1 MSQQLSWARD
11 GETLT
16 LTGELDQDLLNPLWD
31 ARHNAMQGVT
41 LIDLHGV
48 TRVDTAGIAL
58 LAHLVATGKKQGS
71 SVTLTGVSDNVVTL
85 AQLYNLP
92 EDVLP
97 RYKMLSLFS
106 LSDDVDPMENNEI
119 QTVLMNALSLQEAH
133 VSGDGSHFQVIA
145 VGEMF
150 DGMSRVKKQQAVY
163 APLMEY
169 IADNRIHALSIK
181 AFTPQEWARDR
192 KLNGF

>member
-1 MSQQLSWARD
+1 MSQQLSWARY

-41 LIDLHGV
+41 RIDLHGV

-85 AQLYNLP
+85 AKLYNLP

-97 RYKMLSLFS
+97 R
-106 LSDDVDPMENNEI
+106 
-119 QTVLMNALSLQEAH
+119 
-133 VSGDGSHFQVIA
+133 
-145 VGEMF
+145 
-150 DGMSRVKKQQAVY
+150 
-163 APLMEY
+163 
-169 IADNRIHALSIK
+169 
-181 AFTPQEWARDR
+181 
-192 KLNGF
+192 